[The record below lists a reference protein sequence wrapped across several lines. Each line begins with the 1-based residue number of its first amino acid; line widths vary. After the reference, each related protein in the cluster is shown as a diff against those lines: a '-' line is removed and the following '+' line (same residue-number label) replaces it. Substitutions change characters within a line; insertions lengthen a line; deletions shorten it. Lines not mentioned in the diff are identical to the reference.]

1 MTSLA
6 NFKMAEYTPVS
17 GVEKEDRNGVLLYG
31 TDNAFPNYLIEL
43 AQSSP
48 VHGALCISIAEMI
61 AGKGVTGD
69 NQVMLDELDLDQILP
84 AVANDLKKQGGY
96 YLEVIYSLDRK
107 SIAKIN
113 HLPFVNCRLAIDKE
127 TENITGVW
135 YSKDWANVLKK
146 RNKPV
151 FMHLFNSATKEA
163 IPKQCYYYFEPT
175 DGTQFY
181 PKPDY
186 WSAVNFIEAAR
197 QIGLYNVNS
206 YLNGL
211 FPSIIF
217 NFRSGVPSPEDQEKN
232 KFEIDRMLTGAR
244 NTGKWIGLYSD
255 GGDKTTEIEAFPMT
269 EANTAFHEM
278 SYRQATE
285 QVMIGHR
292 VTTPRLFGVA
302 DSGNGLSSN
311 TDEMKT
317 GLRIF
322 NSQVI
327 EPKQRKIT
335 DGFEE
340 ILQAVGYMGTIKII
354 PNTPIALDEPIVAP
368 IAAKLSAEKKSRD
381 ITLAESEAW
390 LTHLDKSAEEV
401 DLEEWEL
408 VSECQSAG
416 THEEELQSIDG
427 LSALNFANEGSYAN
441 GDEKSKWGDAG
452 LYKLRYAYS
461 QNIAADSREFCKR
474 MVALSLAGKVFRYED
489 IKDMGEAGINGQ
501 FAPQG
506 ESTYDLFQ
514 WKGGCFCHHFWKRQI
529 YFRKRAAN
537 GQVLPNDGL
546 KNDVRVAN
554 VPYVKR
560 KGVESVAPIKTPTRG
575 SLLYP

>member
-17 GVEKEDRNGVLLYG
+17 GVEKEDRNGVVQYG
-31 TDNAFPNYLIEL
+31 IDNAFPNYLIEL

-48 VHGALCISIAEMI
+48 IHGALCVSIAEMI
-61 AGKGVTGD
+61 AGKGFTTQNQSVLD
-69 NQVMLDELDLDQILP
+69 NLDADKLLP
-84 AVANDLKKQGGY
+84 AIANDLKKQGGF

-107 SIAKIN
+107 SIARIN
-113 HLPFVNCRLAIDKE
+113 YLPFVNCRLGINQQTE
-127 TENITGVW
+127 TITHVW
-135 YSKDWANVLKK
+135 YSRDWSNTLKK

-151 FMHLFNSATKEA
+151 AIPVFNSSKKEA
-163 IPKQCYYYFEPT
+163 EPKQCYYYFEPT

-217 NFRSGVPSPEDQEKN
+217 NFRSGVPTPEDQEKQ
-232 KFEIDRMLTGAR
+232 KYEIDRMLTGAK

-327 EPKQRKIT
+327 EPKQRKIC
-335 DGFEE
+335 DAFEE
-340 ILQAVGYMGTIKII
+340 ILQTTGFVGEIKII
-354 PNTPIALDEPIVAP
+354 PNTPIPLDDVAP
-368 IAAKLSAEKKSRD
+368 AAPVKMSVEKKSRD
-381 ITLAESEAW
+381 LTEAESEAW
-390 LTHLDKSAEEV
+390 LNHLEKASEQI
-401 DLEEWEL
+401 DLDEWEL
-408 VSECQSAG
+408 ISECQSAG

-427 LSALNFANEGSYAN
+427 LLALNFANEGSYAN
-441 GDEKSKWGDAG
+441 GDERSSWGDTG

-461 QNIAADSREFCKR
+461 QNIATNSRQFCKR
-474 MVALSLAGKVFRYED
+474 MVALSIAGKVFRYED
-489 IKDMGEAGINGQ
+489 IKEMGADGVNGQ

-506 ESTYDLFQ
+506 ESTYDIFE
-514 WKGGCFCHHFWKRQI
+514 WKGGCFCHHYWKRQI

-554 VPYVKR
+554 VPYVKK
-560 KGVESVAPIKTPTRG
+560 KGVESIAPIKTPTRG
-575 SLLYP
+575 SILYA